1 MSGFLNNFNIDS
13 IKLNTNSI
21 IVGQEKSGKSNV
33 IFLLI
38 NRFIQKYNIKIYIC
52 SDKEA
57 EYNQLIP
64 KENYYS
70 DCKKMLNDII
80 EQQDKLKK
88 ENEKNFYKGKEPI
101 NTNIL
106 VILDDVVND
115 DIFKTINYNKI
126 FTDNNITTIIAVKDI
141 HYIPNLSIIHY
152 SFLLQN
158 DNEFIIKYIYHK
170 YIMFISN
177 IISEELFIS
186 MFYNYTENYKAI
198 IIKNKNLKFKIRC
211 FAPCLYK
218 IKPTEINI
226 LKLQLG
232 NIILILN
239 KSENKDKL
247 LLQLY
252 DNYKNKYNISKCMI
266 CSDNKTF
273 KDLISSDNIYNDY
286 NKICEDIIKNQSK
299 ILDENEKLK
308 KEKNSLINKNILV
321 IFDKKIDDP
330 YALSKNINFQ
340 NIIYNN
346 RNYGITLIINADII
360 YNVPKI
366 VFNKLNQLLLF
377 NDKNFINENTS
388 IKDLYKYLLKIYPS
402 EYMIKLILDEYIN
415 DNKVLYL
422 DYNYNMSNNLYFVYR
437 NCYYQIK

>member
-38 NRFIQKYNIKIYIC
+38 NRFIQKYNIKVYIC

-70 DCKKMLNDII
+70 DCKKMLNEII
-80 EQQDKLKK
+80 EQQDKLKE
-88 ENEKNFYKGKEPI
+88 ENEKNFYKGKKPL
-101 NTNIL
+101 NTSIL
-106 VILDDVVND
+106 VVLDDVVD
-115 DIFKTINYNKI
+115 DEIFKMMNYNKI
-126 FTDNNITTIIAVKDI
+126 FTDNNITTIISLKDI

-170 YIMFISN
+170 YVMFISN

-218 IKPTEINI
+218 IKPTEIN
-226 LKLQLG
+226 L
-232 NIILILN
+232 
-239 KSENKDKL
+239 
-247 LLQLY
+247 
-252 DNYKNKYNISKCMI
+252 
-266 CSDNKTF
+266 
-273 KDLISSDNIYNDY
+273 
-286 NKICEDIIKNQSK
+286 
-299 ILDENEKLK
+299 
-308 KEKNSLINKNILV
+308 
-321 IFDKKIDDP
+321 
-330 YALSKNINFQ
+330 
-340 NIIYNN
+340 
-346 RNYGITLIINADII
+346 
-360 YNVPKI
+360 
-366 VFNKLNQLLLF
+366 
-377 NDKNFINENTS
+377 
-388 IKDLYKYLLKIYPS
+388 
-402 EYMIKLILDEYIN
+402 
-415 DNKVLYL
+415 
-422 DYNYNMSNNLYFVYR
+422 
-437 NCYYQIK
+437 